1 MSENTTPDGKK
12 YAVSTPTE
20 DYPGNSLEILHLYKA
35 DKTPFVVMS
44 QGAAQAD
51 VAALTQAAITGGESP
66 TEAEFNA
73 LRTDHAATRTVV
85 NALLAKLRT
94 AGIIAT

>member
-1 MSENTTPDGKK
+1 MSQTPRQLVVASSGSVKSNQNTGVVLLLNADG
-12 YAVSTPTE
+12 
-20 DYPGNSLEILHLYKA
+20 
-35 DKTPFVVMS
+35 TPFR
-44 QGAAQAD
+44 QAAAQAD

-85 NALLAKLRT
+85 NSLLAKLRT
-94 AGIIAT
+94 AGLIDE